1 MQRLLDLLR
10 RHLQETNRGQDPHQ
24 AARLGQAAMATETA
38 GLWVAR
44 AATLAEPPVESRARD
59 QLVAYVNLARL
70 AVEAAALDLMQL
82 VHRSVGL
89 QAFLRPNPIERISRD
104 LATYLRQPG
113 PDRTLTNAAAW
124 VLAQPQ
130 GAQDLWR

>member
-1 MQRLLDLLR
+1 
-10 RHLQETNRGQDPHQ
+10 
-24 AARLGQAAMATETA
+24 LG
-38 GLWVAR
+38 
-44 AATLAEPPVESRARD
+44 SRAPE

-82 VHRSVGL
+82 AQRSIGL
-89 QAFLRPNPIERISRD
+89 QAFMRPNPIERISRD

-113 PDRTLTNAAAW
+113 PDRALTDAAAW
-124 VLAQPQ
+124 VLAQPV